1 MQVCPLWPR
10 SSRQGRRATFTI
22 INGGRSPQ
30 RESTLKMAKNK
41 NKDTQVVYRDSK
53 TGEFLTQRQAER
65 KDPAT
70 WEREHIHHPKK

>member
-1 MQVCPLWPR
+1 M
-10 SSRQGRRATFTI
+10 G
-22 INGGRSPQ
+22 
-30 RESTLKMAKNK
+30 KN
-41 NKDTQVVYRDSK
+41 NQKDTQVVYRDSK